1 MTQTISPAFEAL
13 FLLAA
18 ALTCAALVAVSIHLC
33 RRRFASAKRL
43 VVALVL
49 AWGIYLSIVFL
60 FAATTRQQILPRNHE
75 LCFDDICTS
84 VAHVE
89 TARQIGTAT
98 AEGVFYVVTVR
109 VDNRARGRAQRE
121 FGLRALLWSDGKQY
135 ETSSRAQSAWANGHP
150 ETIPLTAQIE
160 PGQSILSDQVFEVPA
175 SAAGAGIFFSHGFT
189 PAYFVIGECPLF
201 HSPTVLQLAP

>member
-1 MTQTISPAFEAL
+1 MTQTISPGFEAL

-18 ALTCAALVAVSIHLC
+18 ALTAAALVAVGILLC
-33 RRRFASAKRL
+33 RRRFATAKRL
-43 VVALVL
+43 LIAFAF

-60 FAATTRQQILPRNHE
+60 VAASARQQILPRNHE

-89 TARQIGTAT
+89 TSKQIGTLT
-98 AEGVFYVVTVR
+98 ADGVFFVVTVR
-109 VDNRARGRAQRE
+109 VENRARGRAQRE
-121 FGLRALLWSDGKQY
+121 LGLRALLWSDGKQY
-135 ETSSRAQSAWANGHP
+135 ETSSRAQTAWAKGHP
-150 ETIPLTAQIE
+150 ETVPLTAQIE

-175 SAAGAGIFFSHGFT
+175 SSTDTGIFLSHGFT

>member
-1 MTQTISPAFEAL
+1 MTQTISFEFEAL

-18 ALTCAALVAVSIHLC
+18 ALTCAALVAVGILLF
-33 RRRFASAKRL
+33 RRRFAAAKRL
-43 VVALVL
+43 LVALVFT
-49 AWGIYLSIVFL
+49 WGTYLSIVFL
-60 FAATTRQQILPRNHE
+60 VAATARQQILPRNHE
-75 LCFDDICTS
+75 LCFDDICSS

-89 TARQIGTAT
+89 TTRQIGAAT

-121 FGLRALLWSDGKQY
+121 LGLRALLWSDGKQY
-135 ETSSRAQSAWANGHP
+135 ETSSKAQSAWEMGHP
-150 ETIPLTAQIE
+150 ETIPLTAQIQ

-175 SAAGAGIFFSHGFT
+175 SVTSPGIFFSHGFT

-201 HSPTVLQLAP
+201 HKPTVLQLAP